1 MIALSEKKKKSM
13 IEKMVEKHKAP
24 VICPGCDEAIREDDD
39 LETIEYI
46 KTKRGT
52 EIFLHRGCLEKVWN
66 RKGAK
71 LMNKNKTTKELR
83 ND

>member
-1 MIALSEKKKKSM
+1 MITLSEKKKKSM
-13 IEKMVEKHKAP
+13 IGKWVEKHKAP
-24 VICPGCDEAIREDDD
+24 VI

-52 EIFLHRGCLEKVWN
+52 EIFLHHGCLEKVWR

-71 LMNKNKTTKELR
+71 
-83 ND
+83 

>member
-46 KTKRGT
+46 KTKRDD
-52 EIFLHRGCLEKVWN
+52 HC
-66 RKGAK
+66 
-71 LMNKNKTTKELR
+71 
-83 ND
+83 

>member
-52 EIFLHRGCLEKVWN
+52 EIFLHHGCVEKVWR

-71 LMNKNKTTKELR
+71 
-83 ND
+83 

>member
-1 MIALSEKKKKSM
+1 MITLSEKKKKSM
-13 IEKMVEKHKAP
+13 IGKWVEKHKAP

-52 EIFLHRGCLEKVWN
+52 EIFLHHGCLEEVWR

-71 LMNKNKTTKELR
+71 
-83 ND
+83 

>member
-1 MIALSEKKKKSM
+1 M
-13 IEKMVEKHKAP
+13 IEKMVEKHKVP